1 MAALWVAGG
10 TISVQEPGP
19 TQGRAAQESA
29 ARKAPTVRGEVP
41 RRQRQLDDRAPLPG
55 KARCSHREADKAAV
69 PGRDRASQR
78 LVHQLAMKSSGQ
90 VVTEL
95 PVTTRATGAASRLAG
110 LL

>member
-19 TQGRAAQESA
+19 TKSRAAQESA

-55 KARCSHREADKAAV
+55 KARCSRFAGPVRLMSTVKTV
-69 PGRDRASQR
+69 PRHGRC
-78 LVHQLAMKSSGQ
+78 
-90 VVTEL
+90 T
-95 PVTTRATGAASRLAG
+95 SRH
-110 LL
+110 